1 MADKNDVREIAAELA
16 SLREMADK
24 NDDLRMEQVWVQ
36 NLKGFIYGIFP
47 PDKAWRTIFLEQ
59 LDATSD
65 ELTSLRD
72 QLARVEAERDAFK
85 AACASAG
92 VCMTC
97 VLRAPDT
104 FGCSDCLNTGWSQG
118 DPYAQIET
126 LKIKLDQTRD
136 LGMAYSADA
145 KAAEAER
152 DAALAVLLRIAEHPD
167 TENGAFRAALAR
179 AFLTKQ
185 AKPDGERQ

>member
-1 MADKNDVREIAAELA
+1 MT
-16 SLREMADK
+16 DK
-24 NDDLRMEQVWVQ
+24 NDDLVARLQMLADYIDTMPGPLTIREEGDQ
-36 NLKGFIYGIFP
+36 LIY
-47 PDKAWRTIFLEQ
+47 REV
-59 LDATSD
+59 TSI
-65 ELTSLRD
+65 RD
-72 QLARVEAERDAFK
+72 QLAGVVAERDAFK

-136 LGMAYSADA
+136 LGMAYSANA

-185 AKPDGERQ
+185 ARP